1 MQGPVMTATRRTRLR
16 VPIMTAAFALLL
28 GLTWIFSGL
37 AVDRSSPD
45 VVAAGRSFFSC
56 AGLMLLLTRD
66 RGAFRRSV
74 SMIRQRPFALL
85 LSGLLG
91 VAIYAFGSLQA
102 IGLLGVS
109 VPNLLVATTPC
120 LSMIIGI
127 LWFAKSGNPLAWCG
141 IGLAT
146 LGAIGYV
153 LGSFALGH
161 QLAWPTVVLGVVCGI
176 AAVISIAVYG
186 QHYARIAAGHDPLD
200 LLPGIFGFG
209 TLILLVLLA
218 VTGRLT
224 AIFHID
230 LVTLL
235 LLIVLGVAIYVPVYV
250 LQHQLIHLRGAVY
263 MAAVSLVVPFI
274 VRVLQIVLLHGRLPG
289 PVEIASMII
298 CVAGVALVVRHP
310 LTDR

>member
-1 MQGPVMTATRRTRLR
+1 
-16 VPIMTAAFALLL
+16 MTAAFAVLL

-56 AGLMLLLTRD
+56 LGIMLLLTRD
-66 RGAFRRSV
+66 RGALRRSV
-74 SMIRQRPFALL
+74 GMIRKRPFALL

-127 LWFAKSGNPLAWCG
+127 LWFAKRGNPRAWAG
-141 IGLAT
+141 IALAT
-146 LGAIGYV
+146 VGAAGYV
-153 LGSFALGH
+153 LGSFALGRH
-161 QLAWPTVVLGVVCGI
+161 LGWPLVLLGLGCGI
-176 AAVISIAVYG
+176 AAVISIAFYG

-218 VTGRLT
+218 VTGRLS

-235 LLIVLGVAIYVPVYV
+235 LLVVLGVAIYVPVYV

-274 VRVLQIVLLHGRLPG
+274 VRAMEIVFLHAALPNL
-289 PVEIASMII
+289 VEVASMII

-310 LTDR
+310 LADRNS